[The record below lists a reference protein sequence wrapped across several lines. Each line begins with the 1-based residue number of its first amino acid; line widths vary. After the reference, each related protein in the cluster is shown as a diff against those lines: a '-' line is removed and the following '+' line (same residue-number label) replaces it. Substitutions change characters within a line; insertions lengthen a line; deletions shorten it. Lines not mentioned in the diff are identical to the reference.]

1 MRLLLLGP
9 NPKALPNKAPASA
22 ASIAIAMHATAAF
35 FFSPPVC
42 VPCCTQMSEKEAHP
56 HLLEKSANYHYLEV
70 MAVSLWEVAY
80 ISAEVKVPL
89 TPKN

>member
-1 MRLLLLGP
+1 MVNDEG
-9 NPKALPNKAPASA
+9 SA
-22 ASIAIAMHATAAF
+22 GLKWEGAYTLNA
-35 FFSPPVC
+35 
-42 VPCCTQMSEKEAHP
+42 
-56 HLLEKSANYHYLEV
+56 

>member
-1 MRLLLLGP
+1 MVKLGGAGD
-9 NPKALPNKAPASA
+9 KLGD
-22 ASIAIAMHATAAF
+22 
-35 FFSPPVC
+35 VW
-42 VPCCTQMSEKEAHP
+42 
-56 HLLEKSANYHYLEV
+56 